1 MYILF
6 AICSVSRRNYTQT
19 SYQFDLELHFI
30 IATKF
35 KFNFLALAMG
45 KTANDAFIYSNTV
58 VSVFGILGN
67 ILVVISILNQR
78 CLLKN
83 NYYILVLQ
91 LAICD
96 LGVLI
101 IHLLE
106 VIARH
111 WAKEPHFL
119 RSVVY
124 CVFGN
129 IFYIFQVAGVAM
141 MLVISM
147 LRYRATVHPL
157 RPAIS
162 RRKLNVF
169 CGLVYI
175 VGFIVGYGTHLPFCF
190 VQLNTYRKLLR
201 LFVVIVY
208 NLLPTI
214 FMAVVYYKMGRALFK
229 QSKHMKRVCS
239 DAVRKRHVR
248 DRRIFLV
255 CLSTVLCYGIGNF
268 PISVWY
274 ILAIA
279 FDYHSIGKYVWMF
292 GVGVVLRL
300 AGSCSANPVIYGI
313 LDKQLL
319 KFWKHC
325 LKPNTRRPQEQL
337 VQHVGESPL

>member
-1 MYILF
+1 MSDLF
-6 AICSVSRRNYTQT
+6 T
-19 SYQFDLELHFI
+19 
-30 IATKF
+30 
-35 KFNFLALAMG
+35 
-45 KTANDAFIYSNTV
+45 YSNSV

-78 CLLKN
+78 FLLKSN
-83 NYYILVLQ
+83 HYILVLQ

-106 VIARH
+106 VIVLYSAE
-111 WAKEPHFL
+111 EPYFHG
-119 RSVVY
+119 SVVY

-129 IFYIFQVAGVAM
+129 IFYIFQVAGVGM
-141 MLVISM
+141 MLIISV

-157 RPAIS
+157 RLRPAIS
-162 RRKLNVF
+162 RWKLNVF

-255 CLSTVLCYGIGNF
+255 CLSTVLCYGIGSL

-279 FDYHSIGKYVWMF
+279 FDYHAIGKYVWMF
-292 GVGVVLRL
+292 GVGVVLRV
-300 AGSCSANPVIYGI
+300 AGSCAANPVIYGI

-325 LKPNTRRPQEQL
+325 LKRNTRRPQERA
-337 VQHVGESPL
+337 VQHVGETPL